1 MRNGI
6 LHDLDSTLPVVRDDV
21 SSNIWLTMRPK
32 DNNTIKRALLNL
44 VSPNQRHR
52 SCFIIVSYNLDTILV

>member
-52 SCFIIVSYNLDTILV
+52 SSLVIVSYNLDTILV